1 MKVKF
6 FSDYDTSENLLNRFR
21 NNYDIYD
28 NILGFTVNDDYNF
41 AVLFNRSDEP
51 IKPWAKTITVIQ
63 EPSISEAHQYKT
75 SLTNSDY
82 LIIHDAHLF
91 EEKYQIRLG
100 GKVIESPSFMFY
112 NDQIPYHYFDGAEQ
126 IKKQKKLSVIMSGL
140 YFSRG
145 NYRKRIALLERL
157 LASDLDMDIYGRGLD
172 ISDPRYKGPL
182 VNKHSGLIPYEYSI
196 AIENSNERN
205 YVSEKFIDCVL
216 CNTTPIYN
224 GAPNIKEIYDERY
237 FKTIDLDSPTIIE
250 DIRNIIREPAPGS
263 LVNKKIYQNKFNL
276 YTKLKEIVF
285 SD

>member
-6 FSDYDTSENLLNRFR
+6 FSDYDTSENLLNRFK
-21 NNYDIYD
+21 NNYDVYD

-51 IKPWAKTITVIQ
+51 IKPWAKIITVIQ
-63 EPSISEAHQYKT
+63 EPSFSEAHQYRT

-82 LIIHDAHLF
+82 LIIHDSHLF
-91 EEKYQIRLG
+91 EEKYQIKLG
-100 GKVIESPSFMFY
+100 GKVIESPSYMFY
-112 NDQIPYHYFDGAEQ
+112 NDQIPYHYFDGVEQ
-126 IKKQKKLSVIMSGL
+126 VEKQRKLSVIMSGL

-145 NYRKRIALLERL
+145 NYRKRIALLEKIL
-157 LASDLDMDIYGRGLD
+157 DSDLDVDIYGRGLD
-172 ISDPRYKGPL
+172 ISDPRYRGPL

-196 AIENSNERN
+196 AIENSNEKN

-237 FKTIDLDSPTIIE
+237 FRTIDLDSPRIIE
-250 DIRNIIREPAPGS
+250 DIRYIIKDRAPGS
-263 LVNKKIYQNKFNL
+263 VVNKEIYKNKFNL

-285 SD
+285 ND

>member
-63 EPSISEAHQYKT
+63 EPSFSEAHQYKT

-100 GKVIESPSFMFY
+100 GKVIESPSYMFY

-157 LASDLDMDIYGRGLD
+157 LASDLDVDIYGRGLD

-250 DIRNIIREPAPGS
+250 DIRNIIRERAPGS

-285 SD
+285 GD

>member
-63 EPSISEAHQYKT
+63 EPSFSEAHQYKT

-91 EEKYQIRLG
+91 VEKYQIRLG
-100 GKVIESPSFMFY
+100 GKVIESPSYMFY
-112 NDQIPYHYFDGAEQ
+112 NDQIPYHYFDGSEQ

-237 FKTIDLDSPTIIE
+237 FRTIDLDSPTIIE

-263 LVNKKIYQNKFNL
+263 LVNKEIYQNKFNL

>member
-6 FSDYDTSENLLNRFR
+6 FSDYDSSENLLNRFR

-41 AVLFNRSDEP
+41 AVLFNRSDES

-63 EPSISEAHQYKT
+63 EPSFSEAHQYKA

-82 LIIHDAHLF
+82 LIIHDAALF
-91 EEKYQIRLG
+91 ENKYQIKLG
-100 GKVIESPSFMFY
+100 GKVIESPSYMFY
-112 NDQIPYHYFDGAEQ
+112 NDHIPHQYFDRVENIQ
-126 IKKQKKLSVIMSGL
+126 KQKKLSIVMSGL

-145 NYRKRIALLERL
+145 NYRKRIALLEKI
-157 LASDLDMDIYGRGLD
+157 LASDLDVDIYGRDLNIG
-172 ISDPRYKGPL
+172 DPRYKGPL
-182 VNKHSGLIPYEYSI
+182 VYKHLGLVPYEYSI
-196 AIENSNERN
+196 AIENSNEKN

-224 GAPNIKEIYDERY
+224 GAPNIKDIYDERFY
-237 FKTIDLDSPTIIE
+237 RTIDLDSLTIVD
-250 DIRNIIREPAPGS
+250 DIKEMIKEPAPGS
-263 LVNKKIYQNKFNL
+263 LINKSIYQNKFNL
-276 YTKLKEIVF
+276 YSKLKEIVF